1 MVTDK
6 ERLPT
11 LFLGDKESDIVLP
24 RNPTGFSVIGGIEC
38 MFLLTL
44 IANALSCQIFPLRPG
59 FLTWKVLQTFMGK
72 KKLWLHGFA
81 EPESLAERET

>member
-24 RNPTGFSVIGGIEC
+24 GNPRGFSVIGGIEC

-44 IANALSCQIFPLRPG
+44 ITNALSRQIFPLIKTRFLDLGG
-59 FLTWKVLQTFMGK
+59 FTNIYAQIMAMATRFC
-72 KKLWLHGFA
+72 
-81 EPESLAERET
+81 RT

>member
-11 LFLGDKESDIVLP
+11 LFLHDKESDIVLP

-44 IANALSCQIFPLRPG
+44 ITNALSCQIFPLIKTRFLDLEG
-59 FLTWKVLQTFMGK
+59 FTNIYTPKKAMATWFCRT
-72 KKLWLHGFA
+72 
-81 EPESLAERET
+81 